1 MDIKLSDRLE
11 TVVSFVLPGSRV
23 ADIGTDHGYVPA
35 ALVKRGIAAH
45 ALAMDVRE
53 GPLARAKEHIVR
65 YGLDGLI
72 ETRLSDGVSCLKPG
86 EADTVIAS
94 GMGGELI
101 IHILRE
107 GRPLWDTVRHW
118 ILSPQS
124 EPEKVRVYL
133 QENGFLIAKERMLCE
148 DGKFYVVMDVVRG
161 VMEPLDMAQAVYG
174 PCLIREKDPVLS
186 DFLKRE
192 EGVLSRILDG
202 LEGQTGEKAAARRE
216 QLEERLAC
224 TRRAMDAYRA

>member
-11 TVVSFVLPGSRV
+11 MVVSFVLPGSRV
-23 ADIGTDHGYVPA
+23 ADIGTDHGYVPIT
-35 ALVKRGIAAH
+35 LVERGIAVH
-45 ALAMDVRE
+45 ALAMDIRE

-65 YGLDGLI
+65 HGLDGLI
-72 ETRLSDGVSCLKPG
+72 EARLSDGVSGLEPG

-107 GRPLWDTVRHW
+107 GRALWDTVRHW

-148 DGKFYVVMDVVRG
+148 DGKFYVVMDAVRG
-161 VMEPLDMAQAVYG
+161 EMEPLDMAQAVYG

-192 EGVLSRILDG
+192 EGVLSRILAG
-202 LEGQTGEKAAARRE
+202 LEGQAGEKAAARRE
-216 QLEERLAC
+216 ELGQRLAC
-224 TRRAMDAYRA
+224 NRRAMDAYRA